1 MPHIVDTGTTAFGIQ
16 HLGGDEQAIDS
27 LTQSG
32 TRVAVTTMVPA
43 AQQRRSRAGVE
54 RCGEAVA

>member
-1 MPHIVDTGTTAFGIQ
+1 MSNIVDTWSTAFGIQ

-43 AQQRRSRAGVE
+43 AQQRRFRAGVE
-54 RCGEAVA
+54 RWGEAVA